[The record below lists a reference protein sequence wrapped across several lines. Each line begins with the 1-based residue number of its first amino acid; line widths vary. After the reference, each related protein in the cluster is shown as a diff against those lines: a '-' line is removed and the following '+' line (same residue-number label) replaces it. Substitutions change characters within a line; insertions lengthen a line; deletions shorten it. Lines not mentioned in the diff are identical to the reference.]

1 MCQLNNQTPIT
12 KTNMK
17 QYRVTSEMF
26 NPKGNDPAVPDAY
39 IDPNELARITALA
52 GIPNL
57 WSANVAESSSP
68 VDGSVGTEKGK
79 YQRDNNIKPGSAEW
93 FRLWFSLPF
102 MTGEKSR
109 E

>member
-1 MCQLNNQTPIT
+1 
-12 KTNMK
+12 MK
-17 QYRVTSEMF
+17 QYRVTSEMI
-26 NPKGNDPAVPDAY
+26 NPKGNDPTVPDAY
-39 IDPNELARITALA
+39 IDPDELARITALA

-57 WSANVAESSSP
+57 WSANVPESSSP
-68 VDGSVGTEKGK
+68 VDGSVGTEKAK
-79 YQRDNNIKPGSAEW
+79 YQRDNNITPGSAAW